1 MMSKKTTIQS
11 LPVRMGCSTK
21 KGGDAHGGKQTL
33 GSISALTM
41 NAVYL
46 EGMSMP
52 EQITAAPIRYHQV
65 REKSQE
71 AANF

>member
-1 MMSKKTTIQS
+1 MKSQTMIQS
-11 LPVRMGCSTK
+11 WPVRMGCSTL
-21 KGGDAHGGKQTL
+21 KGGDAHGGKQAL
-33 GSISALTM
+33 GSIPATTM
-41 NAVYL
+41 KAVYSK
-46 EGMSMP
+46 GMSMP

>member
-11 LPVRMGCSTK
+11 LPFRMGCSTK
-21 KGGDAHGGKQTL
+21 KGGDAHRGKQTL
-33 GSISALTM
+33 ESTPATVM
-41 NAVYL
+41 NAVYSK
-46 EGMSMP
+46 GMSMP

-65 REKSQE
+65 KGKSQE